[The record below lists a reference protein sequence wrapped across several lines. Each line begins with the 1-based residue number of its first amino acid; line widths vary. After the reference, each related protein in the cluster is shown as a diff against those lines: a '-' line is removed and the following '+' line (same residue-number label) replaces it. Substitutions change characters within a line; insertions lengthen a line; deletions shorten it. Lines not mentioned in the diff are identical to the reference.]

1 MVASMLHDQYQPRIA
16 ETFDTRMV
24 TWLREAAEH
33 SGERY
38 TRSLSVDALRLANT
52 PAAQQA
58 LNDLSYSADPALA
71 QSAQKALQL
80 AAKTEGLSIP

>member
-1 MVASMLHDQYQPRIA
+1 MVASMLHDQYQQNLA
-16 ETFDTRMV
+16 KTFDTRMV

-38 TRSLSVDALRLANT
+38 TRYLSVDALRLANT
-52 PAAQQA
+52 PASQQA
-58 LNDLSYSADPALA
+58 LIDLSYSADPALA

-80 AAKTEGLSIP
+80 AAKTVVPSVP